1 LQSELTKHQIF
12 LERHAESIL
21 RSDVLPIL
29 KKMRTDLSNRILNA
43 SPFQIARIQVLLK
56 EIDSIIDTAI
66 TKIQPS
72 LFESFQALG
81 EYETQYATKLLDSS
95 TVASVTIGAGLEP
108 AVITA
113 MLAKSKMYLGDD
125 KGQTVDD
132 LIATFAKAVK
142 KDIKSVIT
150 TGLTAG
156 DTTDV
161 IAKNMIA
168 LNSTRTIDQAR
179 AVVLTVANHI
189 GDKTRVATWEPYQ
202 ELFNGMKYVATLDSR
217 TTILCASR
225 DGKIYPFKEAMALS
239 RHYRCRSVLVPAIK
253 EEYALI
259 KDGTRA
265 SMGGQV
271 SAKLNYGQ
279 WLKTQPKSVID
290 EVLGVERSK
299 LFRDGKLTLDRFV
312 DKRGATYTLQELKA
326 KDLLK

>member
-1 LQSELTKHQIF
+1 
-12 LERHAESIL
+12 
-21 RSDVLPIL
+21 
-29 KKMRTDLSNRILNA
+29 MRDQLSARILSA
-43 SPFQIARIQVLLK
+43 TPFQIAHIQILLK

-95 TVASVTIGAGLEP
+95 TVVSVTIGAGLEP

-125 KGQTVDD
+125 KGQTIDD

-168 LNSTRTIDQAR
+168 LNKTRTIDQAR
-179 AVVLTVANHI
+179 AVVLSVASHVSNESMM
-189 GDKTRVATWEPYQ
+189 ATWKPYTH
-202 ELFNGMKYVATLDSR
+202 LFEGLEYISVLDNR
-217 TTILCASR
+217 TTSLCISR
-225 DGKIYPFKEAMALS
+225 SGNVYEFSKAPSVPA
-239 RHYRCRSVLVPAIK
+239 HYRCRSRLSPKLKKEYDLFTESTQSSQFGQVPASWT
-253 EEYALI
+253 YN
-259 KDGTRA
+259 D
-265 SMGGQV
+265 
-271 SAKLNYGQ
+271 
-279 WLKTQPKSVID
+279 WLKRQSAAVQD
-290 EVLGVERSK
+290 EVLGKARGLAYRKSGVPIDK
-299 LFRDGKLTLDRFV
+299 FIDRKGVF
-312 DKRGATYTLQELKA
+312 YSLQELKA